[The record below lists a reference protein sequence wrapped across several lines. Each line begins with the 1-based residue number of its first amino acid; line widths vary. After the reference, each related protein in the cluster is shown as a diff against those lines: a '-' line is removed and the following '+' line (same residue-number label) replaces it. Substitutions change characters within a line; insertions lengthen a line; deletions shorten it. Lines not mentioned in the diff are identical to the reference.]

1 MLARVAEAG
10 GMELRIFTRDGRRFS
25 ASARPSLAEAPDSNA
40 DLMAEFLNDKNGQT
54 WQSIPV
60 AVFYT
65 KDLEYLYHYTEFPAI
80 YHKDRLVSGHIRAPR
95 PGETNDETQARA
107 DREFMALQQSPFFR
121 LWASAA
127 VDEIISALHRRLVVG
142 AHGTESTMPIA
153 RLSGV
158 ELYYE
163 ETGAGVPLVWSHEF
177 GGDHRSWEPQVRYF
191 ARGYRVVTYN
201 HRGYAPSSVPVEA
214 TAYSQDILV
223 EDLFRL
229 LRHLGLG
236 PVHLGGCSMG
246 ANVARDFAI
255 AHPELVRSLIMVG
268 AGAGSVNREQFLKG
282 QAATADGLEREGMA
296 SRLRSFETPAHAGVL
311 QGQGPARLR
320 RVHAPGGRARCR
332 GRART
337 SRAR

>member
-1 MLARVAEAG
+1 MGAQL
-10 GMELRIFTRDGRRFS
+10 S
-25 ASARPSLAEAPDSNA
+25 A
-40 DLMAEFLNDKNGQT
+40 
-54 WQSIPV
+54 
-60 AVFYT
+60 
-65 KDLEYLYHYTEFPAI
+65 
-80 YHKDRLVSGHIRAPR
+80 
-95 PGETNDETQARA
+95 
-107 DREFMALQQSPFFR
+107 
-121 LWASAA
+121 
-127 VDEIISALHRRLVVG
+127 
-142 AHGTESTMPIA
+142 MPIA
-153 RLSGV
+153 RLPGV
-158 ELYYE
+158 EVYYE

-201 HRGYAPSSVPVEA
+201 HRGYAPSSVPA
-214 TAYSQDILV
+214 GAGAYSQDLLV

-246 ANVARDFAI
+246 ANVARDFAL

-268 AGAGSVNREQFLKG
+268 AGAGSVNREQFLEG

-296 SRLRSFETPAHAGVL
+296 SRLRSFETCPRGRPSRPRTRAAS
-311 QGQGPARLR
+311 PSSCAR
-320 RVHAPGGRARCR
+320 RASTTP